1 MSFYVKNR
9 NPSNGVSDM
18 EVTGLNGRMDVN
30 TINSPD
36 DIEESI
42 PTPTTPHEHD
52 LEDGGP
58 TKFIHIEIDSDTVG
72 NWLIQFSDDNAV
84 SWDAAAPIIEVHDGT
99 NTIIENLR
107 NEIEGLTD
115 IKITPLETGT
125 HAVKTIVTDV
135 SYIGNTNICV
145 NDMAN
150 ADNNPLFVSDG
161 VYTPFLIE
169 AAETTEKLVTSVG
182 WIQVNGDGGT
192 LGNVKI
198 YNGGIADEKLYDATP
213 IAGETLLRQCRLSNS
228 KLTIV
233 TAAATKLNG
242 GLI

>member
-1 MSFYVKNR
+1 MLHVTNR
-9 NPSNGVSDM
+9 YPSGGAM
-18 EVTGLNGRMDVN
+18 EMPVTGANGAMDVN
-30 TINSPD
+30 IINGGVG
-36 DIEESI
+36 DIEEST
-42 PTPTTPHEHD
+42 PTPSSPHIHTLAENS
-52 LEDGGP
+52 P
-58 TKFIHIEIDSDTVG
+58 FIHIEIDSDTAG
-72 NWLIQFSDDNAV
+72 NWLIEFSDD
-84 SWDAAAPIIEVHDGT
+84 DQDTFTAANPIIESHDGV
-99 NTIIENLR
+99 NSIVENLR
-107 NEIEGLTD
+107 NLINGLTD
-115 IKITPLETGT
+115 IRLTPIETGT
-125 HAVKTIVTDV
+125 HAVKTVCTNIEFV
-135 SYIGNTNICV
+135 GNTNICV

-169 AAETTEKLVTSVG
+169 SATTTEKLITSVG